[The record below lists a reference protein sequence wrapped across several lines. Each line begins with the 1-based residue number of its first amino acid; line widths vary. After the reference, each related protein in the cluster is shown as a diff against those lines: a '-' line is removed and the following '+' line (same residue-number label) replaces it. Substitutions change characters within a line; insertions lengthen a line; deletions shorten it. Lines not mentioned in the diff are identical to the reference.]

1 MAESRSSSASRHE
14 SRERIV
20 EVAGRLL
27 REQGPHAVTTRAVAH
42 AAGMQAPTIYRFF
55 EDKDALLD
63 AVAEHVFA
71 TYVAGKALAD
81 EQDDDPVTDLRAG
94 WDMHI
99 DFALTNP
106 AVFAMLTDPQRG
118 TASPAAAAGLQVLR
132 ARVHRVAAA
141 GRLRVSERRAVDLVH
156 AAGTG
161 AALALL
167 SVPPRDRDLGLA
179 EAMYE
184 AVTHAILT
192 DVPPP
197 SAHDATAAALRAAG
211 PELPMLTDAERA
223 LLSEW
228 LRRTDE
234 NPTGTGNPSRLR

>member
-1 MAESRSSSASRHE
+1 MAESRSSGASRQE
-14 SRERIV
+14 TRERIV
-20 EVAGRLL
+20 EVAARLL

-71 TYVAGKALAD
+71 TYVAGKTLV
-81 EQDDDPVTDLRAG
+81 EQEDDPVVDLRAG

-106 AVFAMLTDPQRG
+106 AVFAMLADPQRG
-118 TASPAAAAGLQVLR
+118 SASPAAAAGLRVLR
-132 ARVHRVAAA
+132 DRVRRVAAA
-141 GRLRVSERRAVDLVH
+141 GRLRVGERRAVELVH

-167 SVPPRDRDLGLA
+167 SVPPQERDLGLA

-184 AVTHAILT
+184 AVTHVILT
-192 DVPPP
+192 EDP
-197 SAHDATAAALRAAG
+197 SPATRDTTAAALCGA

-223 LLSEW
+223 LLAEW
-228 LRRTDE
+228 LRRPEEDSISTAD
-234 NPTGTGNPSRLR
+234 PRHPR

>member
-1 MAESRSSSASRHE
+1 MAEARSSSASRHE

-71 TYVAGKALAD
+71 TYVAGKTFVDA
-81 EQDDDPVTDLRAG
+81 EDDPVADLRAG

-106 AVFAMLTDPQRG
+106 AVFAMLTDPHRG

-167 SVPPRDRDLGLA
+167 SAPPQDRDLGLA

-197 SAHDATAAALRAAG
+197 SAPDATAAALRAAA
-211 PELPMLTDAERA
+211 PELSMLTDAERA

-234 NPTGTGNPSRLR
+234 NPHRHPPRPR

>member
-1 MAESRSSSASRHE
+1 MESRSSSASRHE
-14 SRERIV
+14 TRERIV
-20 EVAGRLL
+20 EVAARLL

-71 TYVAGKALAD
+71 TYVAGKTLID
-81 EQDDDPVTDLRAG
+81 QEDDPVVDLRAG

-106 AVFAMLTDPQRG
+106 AVFSMLNRG

-141 GRLRVSERRAVDLVH
+141 GRLRVGERRAVDLIH

-167 SVPPRDRDLGLA
+167 SVPPQERDLGLA

-192 DVPPP
+192 EVPPL
-197 SAHDATAAALRAAG
+197 SARDTTATTAALRAAA

-228 LRRTDE
+228 LQRTDQDL
-234 NPTGTGNPSRLR
+234 TGGDVPHRPS

>member
-1 MAESRSSSASRHE
+1 MAESRASSASRHE
-14 SRERIV
+14 TRERII

-55 EDKDALLD
+55 DDKDALLD
-63 AVAEHVFA
+63 AVAEHVLA
-71 TYVAGKALAD
+71 TYVAGKARAD
-81 EQDDDPVTDLRAG
+81 DQDDPVADLRAG

-106 AVFAMLTDPQRG
+106 AVFSMLTDPHRG

-141 GRLRVSERRAVDLVH
+141 GRLRVGERRAVELVH

-167 SVPPRDRDLGLA
+167 SVPPQDRDLGLA

-184 AVTHAILT
+184 AVAHAILT
-192 DVPPP
+192 DAPPL
-197 SAHDATAAALRAAG
+197 SARDATAAALRAAA

-228 LRRTDE
+228 LGRTDE
-234 NPTGTGNPSRLR
+234 NPTGKTPRPR

>member
-14 SRERIV
+14 TRERIV

-55 EDKDALLD
+55 DDKDALLD

-71 TYVAGKALAD
+71 TYVAGKARAD
-81 EQDDDPVTDLRAG
+81 EQDDPVAELRAG

-106 AVFAMLTDPQRG
+106 AVFSMLTDPRRG

-141 GRLRVSERRAVDLVH
+141 GRLRVGERRAVELVH

-167 SVPPRDRDLGLA
+167 SVPPQDRDLGLA

-192 DVPPP
+192 DVPPL
-197 SAHDATAAALRAAG
+197 SARDATAAALRAAA

-234 NPTGTGNPSRLR
+234 NPTGNTPRPR

>member
-14 SRERIV
+14 TRERIV
-20 EVAGRLL
+20 EVAARLL
-27 REQGPHAVTTRAVAH
+27 QEQGPDAVTTRAVAR

-71 TYVAGKALAD
+71 TYVAGKALV
-81 EQDDDPVTDLRAG
+81 EQEDDPVVDLHAG

-106 AVFAMLTDPQRG
+106 AVFAMLADPRRG
-118 TASPAAAAGLQVLR
+118 TASPAAAAGLRVLR
-132 ARVHRVAAA
+132 ERVRRVAAA
-141 GRLRVSERRAVDLVH
+141 GRLRVGERRAVELIH

-167 SVPPRDRDLGLA
+167 SVPPQQRDLGLA

-184 AVTHAILT
+184 AVAHAVLT
-192 DVPPP
+192 DGPAL
-197 SAHDATAAALRAAG
+197 SARDTTRAALRAAA

-228 LRRTDE
+228 LRRPDE
-234 NPTGTGNPSRLR
+234 DSIDTADPPRPG

>member
-14 SRERIV
+14 TRERIV

-55 EDKDALLD
+55 DDKDALLD

-71 TYVAGKALAD
+71 TYVAGKARAD
-81 EQDDDPVTDLRAG
+81 EQGDPVADLRAG

-106 AVFAMLTDPQRG
+106 AVFSMLTDPHRG
-118 TASPAAAAGLQVLR
+118 IASPAAAAGLQVLR

-141 GRLRVSERRAVDLVH
+141 GRLRVGERRAVELVH

-167 SVPPRDRDLGLA
+167 SVPPQDRDLGLA

-184 AVTHAILT
+184 AVAHAILT
-192 DVPPP
+192 DVPPL
-197 SAHDATAAALRAAG
+197 SARDATAAALRAAA

-228 LRRTDE
+228 LGRTDE
-234 NPTGTGNPSRLR
+234 NITGNTPRPR

>member
-1 MAESRSSSASRHE
+1 MTESKSSSASRHE
-14 SRERIV
+14 TQERIV
-20 EVAGRLL
+20 EVAALLL
-27 REQGPHAVTTRAVAH
+27 REQGPQAVTTRAVAS

-55 EDKDALLD
+55 ADKDALLD

-71 TYVAGKALAD
+71 TYVAGKTLVD
-81 EQDDDPVTDLRAG
+81 QEEDPVAELRTG

-132 ARVHRVAAA
+132 ARVRRVAAA
-141 GRLRVSERRAVDLVH
+141 GRLRVGERRAVELVH

-167 SVPPRDRDLGLA
+167 SVPPQHRDRGLA

-192 DVPPP
+192 EGPAL
-197 SAHDATAAALRAAG
+197 SAPHTTTAALRAAALD
-211 PELPMLTDAERA
+211 LPMLTDAERA

-228 LRRTDE
+228 LQRPGE
-234 NPTGTGNPSRLR
+234 APTGTADPHHPG